1 MITFIV
7 ALFTFYTFLRIY
19 ISVMQI
25 GYVSEHK
32 AKEPILMSADE
43 YVVAGDYAISS
54 QRLKL
59 LGYFVE
65 YALFL
70 WWVLGGFGWLSE
82 ILHLDGSIYRS
93 TLFVLL
99 FITINYIA
107 TLPFEIYQKF
117 FLDKRF
123 GFSNIDAKLFFLDQL
138 KSALLFLLIG
148 GLLIALLSFILK
160 SFESWWIWGFLLSF
174 VVALAANLLMPT
186 FMALFNK
193 FTPLNNGELK
203 EEIESMMS
211 SAGLRNSGIFVMD
224 AQKRDNRLNAFFG
237 GLGRSKRV
245 VLFDTLL
252 EKLNKD
258 ELLAVLGHELGH
270 FKHGDI
276 IKNIALMGSVLFASF
291 YIFGHIGNSTYMQ
304 MNTTPDAGVKI
315 SFMILLFPLLGF
327 AFTPLISFLSRHN
340 EFAAD
345 KYGSSLAGKKNLI
358 SALLKLIGENRSFP
372 KSHPL
377 VTFFYHTHPPI
388 VERLEALGYNDE
400 EAEKSMQE

>member
-1 MITFIV
+1 
-7 ALFTFYTFLRIY
+7 
-19 ISVMQI
+19 MQI